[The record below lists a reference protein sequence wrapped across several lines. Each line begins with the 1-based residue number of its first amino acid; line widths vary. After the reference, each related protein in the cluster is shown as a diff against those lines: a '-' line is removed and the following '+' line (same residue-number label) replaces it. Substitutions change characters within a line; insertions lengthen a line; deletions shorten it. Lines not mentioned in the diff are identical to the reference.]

1 LRDAVF
7 WFDGKA
13 PPLAALGGSTSADV
27 VVVGGGMM
35 GLMCARALL
44 ARGQRV
50 CLVEAETCGA
60 GASGRSSGLI
70 TPDSELELRDLLAQF
85 GNKAGRELWEFAQGG
100 VNAIRRAVVDDQIDC
115 DLQVHDALFVAPDP
129 GGGEVVRTE
138 HAAREALA
146 YPSTL
151 YSRDSVPEILGSTAY
166 FGALRFGNTFG
177 LDGYRACVGLRQRVL
192 DAGARIFERSPVTR
206 ILENGVETPA
216 GSVRGAAVILCADRF
231 LPTLGLAQREIYHV
245 QTFLG
250 ISEPL
255 GSSDI
260 DRIFPRGPLMVWGT
274 DVTYKYF
281 RLTGDQRL
289 LIGGCTLATM
299 YSRRELHRP
308 EKAVQHLNRY
318 LAEHFPDVRVEFAA
332 CWPGLI
338 GISKDFAPVVGR
350 HPRFSSVHFAAG
362 AAGLPWAAALGG
374 YLAEKVLNG
383 RNELDAQLT
392 VQRRFPIGPGLQAVL
407 GTPCAFA
414 ISHGILKYLPN

>member
-1 LRDAVF
+1 
-7 WFDGKA
+7 
-13 PPLAALGGSTSADV
+13 
-27 VVVGGGMM
+27 
-35 GLMCARALL
+35 
-44 ARGQRV
+44 
-50 CLVEAETCGA
+50 
-60 GASGRSSGLI
+60 
-70 TPDSELELRDLLAQF
+70 
-85 GNKAGRELWEFAQGG
+85 
-100 VNAIRRAVVDDQIDC
+100 
-115 DLQVHDALFVAPDP
+115 
-129 GGGEVVRTE
+129 
-138 HAAREALA
+138 
-146 YPSTL
+146 
-151 YSRDSVPEILGSTAY
+151 
-166 FGALRFGNTFG
+166 
-177 LDGYRACVGLRQRVL
+177 
-192 DAGARIFERSPVTR
+192 
-206 ILENGVETPA
+206 
-216 GSVRGAAVILCADRF
+216 
-231 LPTLGLAQREIYHV
+231 
-245 QTFLG
+245 
-250 ISEPL
+250 
-255 GSSDI
+255 
-260 DRIFPRGPLMVWGT
+260 MVWGT